1 MLPIQCTYSDFA
13 HAELFELNELQV
25 PFSIDRSDF
34 AVFVVFSILS
44 CPPNAL
50 WQEWLEAQF
59 PGYTEKLTTL
69 EKEKAIDD
77 AVTGSSSGTSK
88 NEKDALRQRV
98 DEKTISDASTPLNK
112 GSKAT
117 QLNLKNTAI
126 KFALD
131 QTVGATFNTI
141 LFIAGIA
148 LLRGQGLDV
157 VQAKV
162 KEEFWPLIF
171 ASQKLWPAVSV
182 ISFTLIPVERRML
195 FGSIVGFFWG
205 AYLSLVSGEQK

>member
-1 MLPIQCTYSDFA
+1 M
-13 HAELFELNELQV
+13 
-25 PFSIDRSDF
+25 PFTIDRNDF
-34 AVFVVFSILS
+34 AVFVVFSLLS
-44 CPPNAL
+44 CPPNAI

-77 AVTGSSSGTSK
+77 AVIGSSSSTSN
-88 NEKDALRQRV
+88 NEKDMLHQRV
-98 DEKTISDASTPLNK
+98 DQKTISDASTPLNK
-112 GSKAT
+112 NSKTVAPT

-131 QTVGATFNTI
+131 QTVGATFNTV
-141 LFIAGIA
+141 LFIAGVA
-148 LLRGQGLDV
+148 LLRGQTWDV
-157 VQAKV
+157 IQAKV
-162 KEEFWPLIF
+162 QDEFWPLIF

-195 FGSIVGFFWG
+195 FGSVVGFFWG
-205 AYLSLVSGEQK
+205 AYLSLISGETK